1 MANFADRVQETTTT
15 AGTGIVTLAG
25 AVAAYQSF
33 ASAFPSGTQV
43 AYRLLDANNNWEV
56 GYGTFTTGSLSRDT
70 VIASSNAGALITL
83 SGGSTS
89 VVCTGPARSFDWPT
103 QATTIA
109 AADVLTVPA
118 GRQLVMHSDLN
129 VVGSIIANGDIA
141 IL

>member
-15 AGTGIVTLAG
+15 AGTGTVTLAG

-33 ASAFPSGTQV
+33 ASAFVSGEQV
-43 AYRLLDANNNWEV
+43 AYRLLDGSNWEV
-56 GYGTFTTGSLSRDT
+56 GYGTFTTGFLSRDI
-70 VIASSNAGALITL
+70 VVASSSGGSPITL

-89 VVCTGPARSFDWPT
+89 VVCTGLAAGFDWPT
-103 QATTIA
+103 HATTIA

-118 GRQLVMHSDLN
+118 GRQLVMASNLLIA
-129 VVGSIIANGDIA
+129 GSLVALGDVA